1 LKKQIVSVE
10 EKAMFPLAL
19 ARKGEK
25 LIIRKIK
32 AGHEIKTRFKEL
44 GFCEG
49 AQITIALAER
59 GNLIVRT
66 KDSSYA
72 IDKDFAQNV
81 YVS

>member
-1 LKKQIVSVE
+1 
-10 EKAMFPLAL
+10 MFPLAL

-66 KDSSYA
+66 KTALMLS
-72 IDKDFAQNV
+72 IRILLKTFM
-81 YVS
+81 